1 MASPTASQSRM
12 RTTALALASA
22 LLLAGCGA
30 GWPGSQPHGDTALTI
45 YSSTDRAQF
54 DDVVNA
60 FARSHPGIS
69 IRYEALSAREV
80 YERTRHEIDKGLTGA
95 DLVINSSMDLQIKLV
110 NDGYAQTYASPQR
123 GKLPNW
129 AVWKN
134 QAYAVS
140 SEPIVIGYN
149 KRLIAPADLP
159 RDHDELASLLHRKA
173 DMFRGR
179 VAMYD
184 PTTSPTG
191 YLFVTQD
198 LHIDR
203 DNWDLIA
210 SIGLVQPRLYT
221 STAAMID
228 DLKSGKLLLAYNLIG
243 SYALDRARRDPD
255 FGVIIPRDY
264 VLVGSRVA
272 LIARNA
278 EHPRAAQQFLDF
290 ILSSE
295 GQTILAGH
303 GMVPLRQDVARNDP
317 LVGAGNI
324 RAIHVGPA
332 LMAGVDQINR
342 ERFFT
347 KWNSTVRASGDI
359 AEKKNGKGQT

>member
-1 MASPTASQSRM
+1 MTRRATAR
-12 RTTALALASA
+12 RAVHFTATAIAPALALAS
-22 LLLAGCGA
+22 CGDNWRPRNA
-30 GWPGSQPHGDTALTI
+30 SADSQLTI

-54 DDVVNA
+54 DDVVA
-60 FARSHPGIS
+60 DFTRKHPNIK
-69 IRYEALSAREV
+69 ITYEALAAREV
-80 YERTRHEIDKGLTGA
+80 YERTRREIDHGFAGA
-95 DLVINSSMDLQIKLV
+95 DLVISSSMDLQIKLV
-110 NDGYAQTYASPQR
+110 NDGYAQPYASPQR
-123 GKLPNW
+123 SKLPSW

-149 KRLIAPADLP
+149 KRLISSSDLP
-159 RDHDELASLLHRKA
+159 RDHDELASLLHRKE
-173 DMFRGR
+173 DYFRGR

-184 PTTSPTG
+184 PSTSPTG

-210 SIGLVQPRLYT
+210 AIGLVQPRLYI
-221 STAAMID
+221 STAEMID
-228 DLKSGKLLLAYNLIG
+228 DLKSGQLLLAYNLIG
-243 SYALDRARRDPD
+243 SYALDRARNDPD

-272 LIARNA
+272 LITRNGSHVQAARA
-278 EHPRAAQQFLDF
+278 FLDF
-290 ILSSE
+290 LLSTD

-303 GMVPLRQDVARNDP
+303 GMVPLRQDVIRTDP

-324 RAIHVGPA
+324 RAIQVGPA
-332 LMAGVDQINR
+332 LMAGVDRINR

-347 KWNSTVRASGDI
+347 KWSSTVRASERTDN
-359 AEKKNGKGQT
+359 EKSERGKT